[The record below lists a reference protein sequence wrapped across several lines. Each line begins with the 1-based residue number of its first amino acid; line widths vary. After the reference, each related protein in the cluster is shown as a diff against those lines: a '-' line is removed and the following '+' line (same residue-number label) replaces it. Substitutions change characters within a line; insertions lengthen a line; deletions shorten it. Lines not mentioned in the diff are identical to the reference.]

1 MVVLMSPLRDRC
13 QRTAPRAFL
22 PPRRRDDA
30 HGVYPL
36 DRAHYVHAAGNRP
49 PAGAGF
55 LHEGKALEPDLLRER
70 RRIAAE
76 LAAIQLEAEYPQP
89 LPQAKETDELGVPR
103 RPVPVKR
110 ERLAHSPQ
118 RG

>member
-1 MVVLMSPLRDRC
+1 MVMLMGPLRDRC
-13 QRTAPRAFL
+13 QRAAPSAFL
-22 PPRRRDDA
+22 APCRRNDA

-36 DRAHYVHAAGNRP
+36 DRAHHVDAAGDRP

-55 LHEGKALEPDLLRER
+55 LHEGKALEPNLLRER

-76 LAAIQLEAEYPQP
+76 LAAVQLEAEHAQP

-103 RPVPVKR
+103 RPVPAKG
-110 ERLAHSPQ
+110 ERLAHAP
-118 RG
+118 